1 MTDGY
6 ALVIGS
12 MGIEVKAYAPQ
23 PLGTVNAGTVRNTLG
38 GGARN
43 IAENLARLDV
53 ATTLL
58 SAVGVDGAGRRV
70 VRWMRKVGVDCRHVR
85 VVPEGRTANF
95 ISLTNEGGEPTMTIY
110 DTSIMEHVDANYLWK
125 HEPLIEKA
133 ELLVIDATLS
143 EEAIATAFEIADR
156 YGVRVCAD
164 PTTPTLAG
172 KLRPYL
178 DQMYLVTP
186 NAAETTALCDLQPV
200 DRESALE
207 AARKLVSL
215 GAMIAV
221 VTMGEIGVAY
231 AHGSG
236 SGFIRAKAT
245 QIVDPTGAG
254 DAFTG
259 AVIFGLLN
267 HVSEDEAM
275 RLGMTAAALTLQSKD
290 TVFPGLTQELLYDK
304 LVV

>member
-12 MGIEVKAYAPQ
+12 MGIEVKAYAPP
-23 PLGTVNAGTVRNTLG
+23 PLGAINAGTVRNTLG

-58 SAVGVDGAGRRV
+58 SAVSVDGAGRRV
-70 VRWMRKVGVDCRHVR
+70 IRWMRKVGVDCRHVR

-95 ISLTNEGGEPTMTIY
+95 VSLINEHGEPTMTIY
-110 DTSIMEHVDANYLWK
+110 DTSIMENIDSNYLWK
-125 HEPLIEKA
+125 HEPLIAKA
-133 ELLVIDATLS
+133 ALLVIDATLS
-143 EEAIATAFEIADR
+143 EEALATACEIAER
-156 YGVRVCAD
+156 YSVRVCAD

-172 KLRPYL
+172 KLRPHLAQLYL
-178 DQMYLVTP
+178 LTP
-186 NAAETTALCDLQPV
+186 NAAEATALCDMTPV
-200 DRESALE
+200 DRESALD
-207 AARKLVSL
+207 AARKLVAL
-215 GAMIAV
+215 GAKIAV

-231 AHGSG
+231 AHSSG

-245 QIVDPTGAG
+245 QVIDPTGAG

-267 HVSEDEAM
+267 QVSEDEAM
-275 RLGMTAAALTLQSKD
+275 RLGMTAAALTLQCNGS
-290 TVFPGLTQELLYDK
+290 VFPGLTQELLYDK

>member
-12 MGIEVKAYAPQ
+12 MGIEVQAYAPP
-23 PLGTVNAGTVRNTLG
+23 PLGVINVGVVRNALG

-53 ATTLL
+53 ETTLL
-58 SAVGVDGAGRRV
+58 SAVGADGAGRRAI
-70 VRWMRKVGVDCRHVR
+70 RWMRKMHVNCQSVR
-85 VVPEGRTANF
+85 VVPDGRTANF
-95 ISLTNEGGEPTMTIY
+95 VSLINERGEPTLTIY
-110 DTSIMEHVDANYLWK
+110 DTAIMDAVDSNYLWK
-125 HEPLIEKA
+125 HEPLIEDA
-133 ELLVIDATLS
+133 ALIVIDAALS
-143 EEAIATAFEIADR
+143 DEALATAFEIADR

-164 PTTPTLAG
+164 PTSPALAG
-172 KLRPYL
+172 KLRPYVGQL
-178 DQMYLVTP
+178 YLVTP
-186 NAAETTALCDLQPV
+186 NAAEAAALCDMTPH
-200 DRESALE
+200 DRESALD
-207 AARKLVSL
+207 AARALVSM

-245 QIVDPTGAG
+245 QVIDPTGAG

-267 HVSEDEAM
+267 NVALDEAM
-275 RLGMTAAALTLQSKD
+275 RLGMTAAALTLQCKD